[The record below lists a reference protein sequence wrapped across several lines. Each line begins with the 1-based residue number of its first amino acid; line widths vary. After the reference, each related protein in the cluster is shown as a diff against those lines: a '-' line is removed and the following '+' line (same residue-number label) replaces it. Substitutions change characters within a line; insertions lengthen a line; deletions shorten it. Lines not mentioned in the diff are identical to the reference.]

1 MFRGACRLARRY
13 QGSCPLPV
21 FEREP
26 GPLSTEITKK
36 QFIIRIEKSSVGAK
50 RTTSPVASFQ
60 ITLRT
65 CSREAGFSAQSYISS
80 GQRTKRSEASI
91 SPMIQERTD
100 QHAHIQSVQPWP
112 LGRASYPQR
121 RTSIGIPGGRAFNS
135 SFLAW
140 TFCPSGQGVLFR
152 SN

>member
-36 QFIIRIEKSSVGAK
+36 QFIRIEKSSVGAK
-50 RTTSPVASFQ
+50 RTTSPAASFQ

-65 CSREAGFSAQSYISS
+65 CSREAGFSAQSYILSE
-80 GQRTKRSEASI
+80 QRTKSEAYI
-91 SPMIQERTD
+91 SPMIQKRTD
-100 QHAHIQSVQPWP
+100 QHVHIQSVQPWP
-112 LGRASYPQR
+112 LGRATYPQR
-121 RTSIGIPGGRAFNS
+121 RTSIRIPGGRAFNS

-140 TFCPSGQGVLFR
+140 TFFPSGQGLLFP

>member
-36 QFIIRIEKSSVGAK
+36 QFIIRIEKSSIGAK
-50 RTTSPVASFQ
+50 RTASPVASFQ

-65 CSREAGFSAQSYISS
+65 CSREVGFFAQSYILSEQRTSNKSRIHSFKLKQQQQQQTRPADESVRPWHLGREPFHPSSPRKGDVSFLFLSWTVFTS
-80 GQRTKRSEASI
+80 GQ
-91 SPMIQERTD
+91 
-100 QHAHIQSVQPWP
+100 
-112 LGRASYPQR
+112 
-121 RTSIGIPGGRAFNS
+121 
-135 SFLAW
+135 
-140 TFCPSGQGVLFR
+140 CVLFFH
-152 SN
+152 N